1 MKGRFIMLNKSS
13 LGPAIL
19 NLEKNNNA
27 LLVDVTLNE
36 FAVVNNSITK
46 QKMIAF
52 TVVEHPE
59 YYFWASTALFTF
71 LEENEENAVLN
82 PNTRCMYF
90 PDDVVKITHKGIVP
104 LKSDPSRTCNV
115 WYIETYEK

>member
-1 MKGRFIMLNKSS
+1 MALNTRT

-27 LLVDVTLNE
+27 LLVDVTLKE
-36 FAVVNNSITK
+36 FAVVNNSATK

-52 TVVEHPE
+52 TIEEHPE
-59 YYFWASTALFTF
+59 YYFWASTSLFQF
-71 LEENEENAVLN
+71 LEENVENAVLN
-82 PNTRCMYF
+82 PESRCLYF
-90 PDDVVKITHKGIVP
+90 PDDVVKITHKGTVP
-104 LKSDPSRTCNV
+104 LKSDPTKNCNV

>member
-1 MKGRFIMLNKSS
+1 MALNKSS
-13 LGPAIL
+13 LGPTIL

-71 LEENEENAVLN
+71 LEEGNFFRKSKILCLKQSFVL
-82 PNTRCMYF
+82 
-90 PDDVVKITHKGIVP
+90 
-104 LKSDPSRTCNV
+104 
-115 WYIETYEK
+115 

>member
-1 MKGRFIMLNKSS
+1 MALNKSS

-36 FAVVNNSITK
+36 FAVVNNSVTK

-59 YYFWASTALFTF
+59 YYFWASTSLFTF
-71 LEENEENAVLN
+71 LEENVENAVLN

-90 PDDVVKITHKGIVP
+90 PDDVVKITHKGTVP
-104 LKSDPSRTCNV
+104 LKSDPTRTCNV
-115 WYIETYEK
+115 WYIESYEK